1 MESIKENYTEETK
14 DEGFTGKPRPLSS
27 AERQRLYRINNP
39 EKAKQIQQ
47 KYRDKTS
54 VKNIKLLLDDKDAEI
69 ERTKIE
75 LEGIKDLLRKFLIE
89 KVE

>member
-54 VKNIKLLLDDKDAEI
+54 VKNIKLLLNDKDAEI
-69 ERTKIE
+69 QRLKLEIE
-75 LEGIKDLLRKFLIE
+75 QIKDLTRKFFMD
-89 KVE
+89 KFT